1 MGFLMTI
8 LSFVLMFAVI
18 MVAYVLC
25 KKYVFS
31 KVRINK
37 WIPLA
42 IAIVLFVAQILLGSI
57 EALQSI
63 NKYATI
69 VISIFAVIFFS
80 WFMDIMQTGG
90 PKNKEKQIVIKPKA
104 KPNRAKKKDK

>member
-1 MGFLMTI
+1 MGFFMTI
-8 LSFVLMFAVI
+8 LSFVVMFAVI

-42 IAIVLFVAQILLGSI
+42 IAIVLFVAQIFLGSI

-69 VISIFAVIFFS
+69 VISIFAVIFFL

-90 PKNKEKQIVIKPKA
+90 PKSKEKQIVIKPKA
-104 KPNRAKKKDK
+104 KPNRAKKKDN

>member
-1 MGFLMTI
+1 MDFFITI
-8 LSFVLMFAVI
+8 LSFILMFAVI
-18 MVAYVLC
+18 MGGYILC

-42 IAIVLFVAQILLGSI
+42 IAIVLFVAQIFLGAI
-57 EALQSI
+57 M
-63 NKYATI
+63 NKYFTI
-69 VISIFAVIFFS
+69 GISIFAVIFFL

-90 PKNKEKQIVIKPKA
+90 PKKKEKPIVIKPKA
-104 KPNRAKKKDK
+104 KPNRVKKDK

>member
-69 VISIFAVIFFS
+69 VISIFAVIFFL

-90 PKNKEKQIVIKPKA
+90 PKKKEKQIVIKPKA

>member
-1 MGFLMTI
+1 MDFLITI

-18 MVAYVLC
+18 MVVYVLS
-25 KKYVFS
+25 KKYVFGR
-31 KVRINK
+31 VRINK

-42 IAIVLFVAQILLGSI
+42 IAVVLFIAQIFAAQVFPGDVSKYLTIVL
-57 EALQSI
+57 
-63 NKYATI
+63 
-69 VISIFAVIFFS
+69 SIFAVIFFL

-90 PKNKEKQIVIKPKA
+90 PKKKEKQIVIKPKA